1 MNFVP
6 DIAEDC
12 LLVDGTE
19 TVTLHAAGSV
29 VVAGAK
35 RGLLT
40 LEEMEFRQVGLEASD
55 LAWNLPEV
63 NLSGV
68 APRQGDTIED
78 SAGVS
83 WTILSAKRSP
93 LSGVWRAVTRKHL

>member
-1 MNFVP
+1 MSFDP
-6 DIAEDC
+6 DISDDC

-19 TVTLHAAGSV
+19 AITLHSTSVV

-40 LEEMEFRQVGLEASD
+40 LSEMEFRQVGLESAD

-63 NLSGV
+63 NLNGV
-68 APRQGDTIED
+68 EPRQGDAIED
-78 SAGVS
+78 AGGTY
-83 WTILSAKRSP
+83 WTILSARRSP
-93 LSGVWRAVTRKHL
+93 LSAVWRAVTRRQV

>member
-1 MNFVP
+1 MNFAP
-6 DIAEDC
+6 DIADDC

-19 TVTLHAAGSV
+19 TVTLHSTTTVSV
-29 VVAGAK
+29 DGAK

-40 LEEMEFRQVGLEASD
+40 LAEMEFRQVGLESTD

-63 NLSGV
+63 SLAGTE
-68 APRQGDTIED
+68 PRRGDTIED

-83 WTILSAKRSP
+83 WTIQSATRSP
-93 LSGVWRAVTRKHL
+93 LSGVWRAVTRRHV